1 MLLMLYIYAHLTTVM
16 DSSSE
21 FHQLAFAHGVTVE
34 GQFLASLA
42 PATRGEATCP
52 CRAAQDNVMTA
63 GASAKQGAS
72 AVKDETTR
80 HARADDSQRFWRVR
94 VREGPSPNPPPH
106 RTSFWPRRALRRAML
121 CGKEHVGASAHRR
134 LTPVCCT
141 LHCARTQ
148 LHDDDEHTLDYAM
161 ETVERVLR
169 QEVVGPHG
177 LVRRAKVQWV
187 AYQAHHYGLGLV
199 AVLPELR
206 ARRAPSNLERA
217 GLSCSIVPE

>member
-63 GASAKQGAS
+63 SASSNQGAS
-72 AVKDETTR
+72 GVKDESMWN
-80 HARADDSQRFWRVR
+80 AGADDSQRFWRVR
-94 VREGPSPNPPPH
+94 
-106 RTSFWPRRALRRAML
+106 
-121 CGKEHVGASAHRR
+121 
-134 LTPVCCT
+134 
-141 LHCARTQ
+141 

-206 ARRAPSNLERA
+206 ARRALSNLERA